1 MRDFEIIAC
10 AEFPSQ
16 CRLPSIHLAFDVDID
31 QRFESRH
38 VTIVNI
44 MQMHALTGFA
54 QFRIRWRILRGFGKI
69 AFQALLAVI
78 ALEIK
83 VDDDMILRYSYPMQ
97 FGGIHIV
104 QCGGHLI
111 PRQPRSSGWIIGGVL
126 GRPILSHVIECRIG
140 RIEFE
145 FSRFDRLRFLHFLE
159 FIPTDSLETGVASGF
174 AAIDDVVSRLV
185 EI

>member
-1 MRDFEIIAC
+1 
-10 AEFPSQ
+10 
-16 CRLPSIHLAFDVDID
+16 
-31 QRFESRH
+31 
-38 VTIVNI
+38 
-44 MQMHALTGFA
+44 MQVYALTGFA
-54 QFRIRWRILRGFGKI
+54 QFRIRRRILRSFGKI

-97 FGGIHIV
+97 FGGVHIF
-104 QCGGHLI
+104 QCGGYLI

-126 GRPILSHVIECRIG
+126 GRPILSHVVECGYG
-140 RIEFE
+140 RIENQ

-159 FIPTDSLETGVASGF
+159 FIPTDSLETSVTSGF
-174 AAIDDVVSRLV
+174 ATIDDVIGRLV